1 MKAYPLLLDP
11 PVKDYIWGGNRLETE
26 FGYSSKSG
34 RSAEAWVLSC
44 HKDGS
49 SIVKNGP
56 LAGYPLNEALSFF
69 DGDPLGRASAQFSY
83 FPLLIK
89 LIDAH
94 DRLSVQVH
102 PDDKYALSHEGEYGK
117 TEMWYVI
124 DCKPGAELI
133 YGLNRSVTKDEF
145 RKRIENNTLTD
156 ICRFVP
162 VHPGDVFFIPS
173 GTLHAIGSG
182 ILIAEVQQNSNT
194 TYRVFDYGRPGAD
207 GKPRPLHIDKAID
220 VTNTEASAF
229 VPSATGNTIKT
240 DFGDVKTIAA
250 CRYFTVEIMNIDGET
265 AILSRDSFTS
275 LVILDG
281 SVVVSCDHGP
291 LNARKGSGVFIPAG
305 VKANVSGKGR
315 LLVSRV

>member
-1 MKAYPLLLDP
+1 MRFVLNFLYYYGSILLASLGLMMKKFVSDITCL
-11 PVKDYIWGGNRLETE
+11 
-26 FGYSSKSG
+26 
-34 RSAEAWVLSC
+34 
-44 HKDGS
+44 
-49 SIVKNGP
+49 
-56 LAGYPLNEALSFF
+56 
-69 DGDPLGRASAQFSY
+69 
-83 FPLLIK
+83 FPF
-89 LIDAH
+89 
-94 DRLSVQVH
+94 V
-102 PDDKYALSHEGEYGK
+102 K

-173 GTLHAIGSG
+173 GTLRAIGSG
-182 ILIAEVQQNSNT
+182 ILIAEVRQNSNT
-194 TYRVFDYGRPGAD
+194 TYRVSDYGRPDAY
-207 GKPRPLHIDKAID
+207 GKPRPLHIDEAVD

-229 VPSATGNTIKT
+229 VPSVTGNTIKT

-250 CRYFTVEIMNIDGET
+250 CRYFTVELMNIDGKT

-291 LNARKGSGVFIPAG
+291 LNAKKGSGVFIPAG
-305 VKANVSGKGR
+305 VKANVSGKDR